1 MRELIR
7 YTTGSKENSKDQNF
21 DKQNVFQEKL
31 HDYLWIIWALENGKI
46 SHPIWEILFL
56 SKFHLWEWVWM
67 YVVDTDLATEWKCF
81 IIFPPHQVSPHTAD
95 RAPAAVPLERI

>member
-31 HDYLWIIWALENGKI
+31 LDYLWIIWALENGKI
-46 SHPIWEILFL
+46 SHPI
-56 SKFHLWEWVWM
+56 
-67 YVVDTDLATEWKCF
+67 
-81 IIFPPHQVSPHTAD
+81 
-95 RAPAAVPLERI
+95 